1 MTRATQAWLATFTRR
16 WHANPDLCHTVDP
29 VAAHSA
35 RMGVLALTLWPS
47 VSGNLLA
54 ACLVHDLGERWVGDA
69 PHPAKRDGEF
79 RASLDRLESAA
90 LEAIGLLPIISDEDS
105 RRLRF
110 LDRLDGYLW
119 AARHAP
125 KTMTGD
131 GWPEQREWLL
141 REAAEVGAIVEAIM
155 AEVRS

>member
-1 MTRATQAWLATFTRR
+1 MTRATDAWLATFTRR

-35 RMGVLALTLWPS
+35 RMGVLALTLWPN

-54 ACLVHDLGERWVGDA
+54 ACLVHDLGERWVGDV
-69 PHPAKRDGEF
+69 PHPAKRDPEF
-79 RASLDRLESAA
+79 RAALDRLEDAA
-90 LEAIGLLPIISDEDS
+90 LDGLGLLPRISDEDQ

-119 AARHAP
+119 AKRHAP
-125 KTMTGD
+125 QTMTGD

-141 REAAEVGAIVEAIM
+141 QEAAALGAVVEAVM
-155 AEVRS
+155 AEVR